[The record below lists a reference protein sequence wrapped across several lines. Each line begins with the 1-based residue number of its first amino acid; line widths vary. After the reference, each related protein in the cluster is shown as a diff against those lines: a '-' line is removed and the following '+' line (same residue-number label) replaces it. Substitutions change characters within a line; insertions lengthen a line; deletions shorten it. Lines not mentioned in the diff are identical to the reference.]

1 MKTTRVSL
9 QSMALL
15 AAAVAALFGLA
26 FALSGSG
33 SSSATNGCNTVLA
46 GDAYAGADTIYV
58 SNKAGCD
65 TGDWVVI
72 NSGGGTEEC
81 QQLKVDVIESIIG
94 LAGVLAHDH
103 ADGETIAEVD
113 ECPAPPPEECNDILD
128 APASAGDDWIDVEY
142 PGGCDLGDFILINP
156 GADTEECHHLLDIDG
171 DILWLA
177 GVLAD
182 DHADGETIAEVDEC
196 PGPTP
201 EPTEPPTPGPTETP
215 TPGRWECGT
224 YGDLEPWPEA
234 EVILNPD
241 SGPAGTPFEVE
252 LTNVLPSD
260 DDDQPV
266 EVLWAWDAEEQGGE
280 LIGTGAVPQHETA
293 TVVQAAVPEWAE
305 PPADVVAVCWWHSVD
320 ETWYHQ
326 STLFQVGEGEPSET
340 PTPEPTPIPTPTP
353 TAPDRPDLDIFFIG
367 KPYVNEDDQLLVIQA
382 RVRNL
387 GAGRSTGTVVRARS
401 LDADWQGEE
410 RVPGL
415 DRGESEEVTI
425 QLDIRED
432 VADQTH
438 RFLVTVDPEDD
449 IEEEDEGNNSA
460 SREVEVPL
468 LPPDDEGGD
477 DDGPLT
483 LVLAIA
489 AGVTIGGTVTIAG
502 VTFTVRHTIKIRRR
516 KRWQKEAK
524 EDELPDTCK
533 PSTHYCRKIQIE
545 LKLARRA
552 ITQLTLVAHGPVS
565 GEGTREGQVRGEV
578 VEGLNEALRAH
589 RRREKREQVQRL
601 VEPVAK
607 TLSQQ
612 LVEWLGPEAAPRD
625 VSVAAHLK
633 GGAVT
638 FKFILYHCST
648 DNVWEKEDEWEEK
661 FEDERDETVTTVRGL
676 DPTERVAPELTQ
688 QLMQFIEKL

>member
-15 AAAVAALFGLA
+15 AAAVATLFGLA

-33 SSSATNGCNTVLA
+33 SSSATNGCDTVLA
-46 GDAYAGADTIYV
+46 GEHYAGADRIYV

-94 LAGVLAHDH
+94 LAGVLADDH

-156 GADTEECHHLLDIDG
+156 GGDTEECHHLLDIDG

-196 PGPTP
+196 PA
-201 EPTEPPTPGPTETP
+201 PPPDG
-215 TPGRWECGT
+215 WECGT
-224 YGDLEPWPEA
+224 YGPLEPWPDA
-234 EVILNPD
+234 VVILNPD

-252 LTNVLPSD
+252 LTDVLPND
-260 DDDQPV
+260 DGDQPV

-326 STLFQVGEGEPSET
+326 STSFQVGEGEPSET
-340 PTPEPTPIPTPTP
+340 PTPEPTPTPTP
-353 TAPDRPDLDIFFIG
+353 RADRPDLSIVFRG
-367 KPYVNEDDQLLVIQA
+367 EPYVNENDQLVVQA

-387 GAGRSTGTVVRARS
+387 GPGRSTGTIVRARS
-401 LDADWQGEE
+401 LDAGWQDEE
-410 RVPGL
+410 RVSGL
-415 DRGESEEVTI
+415 DRGESEEVSI
-425 QLDIRED
+425 QLDISED

-438 RFLVTVDPEDD
+438 RFRVTVDPEDD

-460 SREVEVPL
+460 SREVEVPPL
-468 LPPDDEGGD
+468 RPDDEDDD

-502 VTFTVRHTIKIRRR
+502 VTFTVRHTIKVRRR

-533 PSTHYCRKIQIE
+533 PCTHHCRKIQIE

-552 ITQLTLVAHGPVS
+552 ITHLTLVAHDPVS
-565 GEGTREGQVRGEV
+565 GKRTREGQVKGEA
-578 VEGLNEALRAH
+578 VEGLNEALKA
-589 RRREKREQVQRL
+589 RRQREEREQVQRL
-601 VEPVAK
+601 VEPVTS

-612 LVEWLGPEAAPRD
+612 IGEWLGEQAAPRD

-633 GGAVT
+633 GGEVT

-648 DNVWEKEDEWEEK
+648 DNAWEKEDEWEKK
-661 FEDERDETVTTVRGL
+661 FEDERDETVTTLRGL
-676 DPTERVAPELTQ
+676 DPTKPAAPELTQ
-688 QLMQFIEKL
+688 RLMEFIERV

>member
-1 MKTTRVSL
+1 MKTASV
-9 QSMALL
+9 AIVLL
-15 AAAVAALFGLA
+15 CVVCLAVQLG
-26 FALSGSG
+26 G
-33 SSSATNGCNTVLA
+33 
-46 GDAYAGADTIYV
+46 
-58 SNKAGCD
+58 
-65 TGDWVVI
+65 GDWKYGSTLGSFPLVVSAQPPGVCADDIDDDQDGVI
-72 NSGGGTEEC
+72 N
-81 QQLKVDVIESIIG
+81 
-94 LAGVLAHDH
+94 
-103 ADGETIAEVD
+103 DG
-113 ECPAPPPEECNDILD
+113 CPTVGEPE
-128 APASAGDDWIDVEY
+128 
-142 PGGCDLGDFILINP
+142 NP
-156 GADTEECHHLLDIDG
+156 GADTDG
-171 DILWLA
+171 DAITDCDNAL
-177 GVLAD
+177 D
-182 DHADGETIAEVDEC
+182 DDGDGWVNDGCPSIGSAEIYEQKCDDGIDNDGDGAVDCDDDDCEGDPAC
-196 PGPTP
+196 EPTP
-201 EPTEPPTPGPTETP
+201 EPTETP
-215 TPGRWECGT
+215 TPRPGGWECGT
-224 YGDLEPWPEA
+224 YGALEPWPDA
-234 EVILNPD
+234 VVILNPD

-252 LTNVLPSD
+252 LTDVLPND
-260 DDDQPV
+260 DGDQPV

-326 STLFQVGEGEPSET
+326 STSFQVGEGEPSET
-340 PTPEPTPIPTPTP
+340 PTPEPTPEPTPIPTPTP

-468 LPPDDEGGD
+468 LPPDDDDD

-489 AGVTIGGTVTIAG
+489 AGVTIGGTVTVAG
-502 VTFTVRHTIKIRRR
+502 VTFTVRHTIKVRRR
-516 KRWQKEAK
+516 KDWQEQAE
-524 EDELPDTCK
+524 EDEPPETCK
-533 PSTHYCRKIQIE
+533 PCTRYCRKIQIE

-552 ITQLTLVAHGPVS
+552 ITHLTLVAHGPVS
-565 GEGTREGQVRGEV
+565 GERTREGQVRGEV
-578 VEGLNEALRAH
+578 VERLNEALRAH
-589 RRREKREQVQRL
+589 RRREEREQVQRL

-612 LVEWLGPEAAPRD
+612 LVEWLGAEAAPRD

-676 DPTERVAPELTQ
+676 DPTKRVAPELTQ